1 MQQRRHPQ
9 GFLLAACAAV
19 AGVSLTLG
27 TVGPLL
33 PRFSAAMDSGIY
45 TGLVIAGH
53 PIGSL
58 LAAVPTLLA
67 SRRFGL
73 PRVIAAGALIA
84 FASSLLFVW
93 PGEGWWIVAARVGY
107 GASGT
112 VVWQSVFAWAITN
125 TGPGRRARTIATL
138 LSASTAGMV
147 VAPQLGALADHLGL
161 WLCALPPLLLLAAA
175 SRFAFLPAYEMLE
188 RTDARRLRGALL
200 SRYALAGVGLTSG
213 GAVVALG
220 VSVSLPLALHGQGVG
235 AFGIGAVLTVAY
247 VVLIGLNPVAGRLVD
262 RGRTRTVLVG
272 GFALLSLAL
281 GGLALAPSAAV
292 AVPLALLLACLTGIP
307 GFAGGVLSSRAVAR
321 ADVDQTVSQTM
332 STLAWAPA
340 AIAGS
345 VGAGALGSAKAT
357 LLVLAAATAGAAAAA
372 AAELAHRRHPLPA

>member
-1 MQQRRHPQ
+1 MQQRRHPP

-19 AGVSLTLG
+19 GGVSLTLG

-33 PRFSAAMDSGIY
+33 PRFSASMDSGIY

-84 FASSLLFVW
+84 FASSVLFVW

-125 TGPGRRARTIATL
+125 TGPGRRARTIGTL
-138 LSASTAGMV
+138 LAASTAGMV
-147 VAPQLGALADHLGL
+147 VAPQLGALADHVGL
-161 WLCALPPLLLLAAA
+161 WLCAVPPLLLLAAA

-188 RTDARRLRGALL
+188 RTDARRVRAAML
-200 SRYALAGVGLTSG
+200 SRDALAGAGLTSG
-213 GAVVALG
+213 GALVALG
-220 VSVSLPLALHGQGVG
+220 VSVSLPLALHGHGVG
-235 AFGIGAVLTVAY
+235 AFGIGAVLTAAY
-247 VVLIGLNPVAGRLVD
+247 VVLIGLNPLAGRLVD
-262 RGRTRTVLVG
+262 AGRTRIVLAG
-272 GFALLSLAL
+272 GFALLSVAL
-281 GGLALAPSAAV
+281 GGLAVAPSAAV
-292 AVPLALLLACLTGIP
+292 AVPLALVLACLTGLP
-307 GFAGGVLSSRAVAR
+307 GFAGGVLASRAVAR
-321 ADVDQTVSQTM
+321 AEVDQTVSQTT

-345 VGAGALGSAKAT
+345 IGAGTIGSPETT
-357 LLVLAAATAGAAAAA
+357 LLVLAAATACAAAAA
-372 AAELAHRRHPLPA
+372 AVELAHRRQPLPA